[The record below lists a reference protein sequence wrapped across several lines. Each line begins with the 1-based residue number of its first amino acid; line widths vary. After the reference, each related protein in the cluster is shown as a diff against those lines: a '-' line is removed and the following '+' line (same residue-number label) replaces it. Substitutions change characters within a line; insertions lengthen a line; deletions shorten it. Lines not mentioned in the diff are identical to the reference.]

1 MGFGREIE
9 QLRRRANKAAIHVR
23 APQIKMHV
31 LNEGDPEPED
41 LDAWSIVIRIESSVI
56 IIKVALSRPFR
67 FREQKTPRTG
77 ALGVFL

>member
-41 LDAWSIVIRIESSVI
+41 LDAWSIVIRIESQRDYYQSGSEPSLPI
-56 IIKVALSRPFR
+56 QGTEDP
-67 FREQKTPRTG
+67 
-77 ALGVFL
+77 

>member
-41 LDAWSIVIRIESSVI
+41 LDAWSIVIRIES
-56 IIKVALSRPFR
+56 
-67 FREQKTPRTG
+67 
-77 ALGVFL
+77 

>member
-41 LDAWSIVIRIESSVI
+41 LDAWSIVIRIEG
-56 IIKVALSRPFR
+56 
-67 FREQKTPRTG
+67 QHDYYQTG
-77 ALGVFL
+77 SEPPLPIQGTEDP